1 MSILNYIIFLPG
13 PIPALPSS
21 NLTQQLQQTRG
32 LRPPV
37 SMVSSCNGP
46 GGVRTSLPDATVT
59 LHSLATTDRCV
70 DRVAASAGV
79 RASLPPSLAH
89 ASSSALVRPGPTLL
103 GGPRLG
109 AGIVLGAGVVSAR
122 DPLPA
127 INNGAGVALPSLHGG
142 NGVALPR
149 RAASSRYTK

>member
-1 MSILNYIIFLPG
+1 MSILHYIIFLPG
-13 PIPALPSS
+13 LIPALPSS
-21 NLTQQLQQTRG
+21 NLTQQIQRG
-32 LRPPV
+32 LRHPV
-37 SMVSSCNGP
+37 SMVSSSNGP
-46 GGVRTSLPDATVT
+46 GGVRPSLPDATVT
-59 LHSLATTDRCV
+59 LHSMATTDRF
-70 DRVAASAGV
+70 AALAGV

-89 ASSSALVRPGPTLL
+89 ASSSALVRPGPTLI

-109 AGIVLGAGVVSAR
+109 VGIVLGAGVVSAR